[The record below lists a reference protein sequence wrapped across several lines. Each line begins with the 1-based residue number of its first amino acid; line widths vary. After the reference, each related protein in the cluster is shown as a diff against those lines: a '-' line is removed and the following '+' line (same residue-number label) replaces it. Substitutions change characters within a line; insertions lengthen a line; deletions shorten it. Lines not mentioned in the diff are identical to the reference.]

1 MTRYTPLKGNA
12 YLQLPSKLQ
21 KSKYILN
28 ITNENSKCALWCI
41 LAHLHPKYHRRGEKE
56 HGYRINDVEAYRKHE
71 DEVNTDGIIFPLKIV
86 DVSIVET
93 LNDLNINI
101 FGIDEFCK
109 IIPIRISEQ
118 HNVPPA

>member
-1 MTRYTPLKGNA
+1 M
-12 YLQLPSKLQ
+12 
-21 KSKYILN
+21 
-28 ITNENSKCALWCI
+28 
-41 LAHLHPKYHRRGEKE
+41 
-56 HGYRINDVEAYRKHE
+56 
-71 DEVNTDGIIFPLKIV
+71 NTDGIIFPLKIV

-118 HNVPPA
+118 HNVPPARLIDLLYIGHETESHYCLITNLEKLVAGGY